1 MMRRKLQTLLL
12 GIVLTGI
19 TQSAM
24 AWGLTGHRIIAEI
37 AQRHLS
43 KKAAKNL
50 QKLIG
55 KAPLAF
61 WANWPDYIKSDT
73 TDKWKQTGP
82 WHYVDLPGHLDKAD
96 FIKNLEAL
104 EGKNLYTQIPEMEN
118 LLKNKNLRLEQ
129 RQIALRFL
137 IHFIGDLHQP
147 LHVGRDED
155 AGGNKIK
162 VTWFSSPSN
171 LHTLWDSQLIDY
183 QKWSYTEYA
192 TNIDTVNADQVAQ
205 IQAGT
210 LEDWFFQS
218 HQLSDVI
225 YDKTPDGANL
235 SYNYN
240 YLFFDRLNEQLLD
253 GGLRLAR
260 VLNEILG

>member
-1 MMRRKLQTLLL
+1 MMRKVLQILIL
-12 GIVLTGI
+12 GIVFVGI
-19 TQSAM
+19 STSAM

-43 KKAAKNL
+43 KKAARNL
-50 QKLIG
+50 SKLIG
-55 KAPLAF
+55 RAPLAF
-61 WANWPDYIKSDT
+61 WANWPDFIKSDT

-82 WHYVDLPGHLDKAD
+82 WHYVDLPGNLDKPD
-96 FIKNLEAL
+96 FIKDLQSL
-104 EGKNLYTQIPEMEN
+104 EGKNLYTQIPEMQAV
-118 LLKNKNLRLEQ
+118 LANKDLPLVQ

-162 VTWFSSPSN
+162 VIWFGKSTN
-171 LHTLWDSQLIDY
+171 LHTLWDTQLIDF

-192 TNIDTVNADQVAQ
+192 TNIDTVDRNEIMM
-205 IQAGT
+205 IQSGS
-210 LEDWFFQS
+210 LEDWAFQS
-218 HQLSDVI
+218 HQLSDII
-225 YDKTPDGANL
+225 YDKTPSGSNL

-240 YLFFDRLNEQLLD
+240 FLFFDRLNQQLLD
-253 GGLRLAR
+253 GGLRLAAI
-260 VLNEILG
+260 LNQILG

>member
-1 MMRRKLQTLLL
+1 MPKILRQCFVVVLLM
-12 GIVLTGI
+12 GFST
-19 TQSAM
+19 SAM
-24 AWGLTGHRIIAEI
+24 AWGLNGHRIIAEI

-43 KKAAKNL
+43 NRAAKNL
-50 QKLIG
+50 EKLIG
-55 KAPLAF
+55 HAPLAF
-61 WANWPDYIKSDT
+61 WANWPDFIKSDT

-82 WHYVDLPGHLDKAD
+82 WHYVDLPGHLEESD
-96 FIKNLEAL
+96 FIRDLKELSH
-104 EGKNLYTQIPEMEN
+104 KSLYTQIPEMEN
-118 LLKNKNLRLEQ
+118 ILENTKLPLEQ

-137 IHFIGDLHQP
+137 VHFIGDLHQP

-162 VTWFSSPSN
+162 VTWFGKATN
-171 LHTLWDSQLIDY
+171 LHTLWDTELIDY

-192 TNIDTVNADQVAQ
+192 TNIDTASKATIAQ
-205 IQAGT
+205 IQSGS

-218 HQLSDVI
+218 HQLSDEI
-225 YDKTPDGANL
+225 YDRTPDGSNL

-240 YLFFDRLNEQLLD
+240 YLFYNQLNQQLLD

-260 VLNEILG
+260 ILNEILG

>member
-1 MMRRKLQTLLL
+1 MKRIFIHLVLAFGLL
-12 GIVLTGI
+12 TA
-19 TQSAM
+19 TSSAAM

-43 KKAAKNL
+43 KKARKNL
-50 QKLIG
+50 EKLIG

-73 TDKWKQTGP
+73 TDKWKQTGS
-82 WHYVDLPGHLDKAD
+82 WHYVDLPGHLDKED
-96 FIKNLEAL
+96 FIHDLEGL
-104 EGKNLYTQIPEMEN
+104 QGKNLYTQIPEMES
-118 LLKNKNLRLEQ
+118 LLKNKNLPLEQ

-162 VTWFSSPSN
+162 ITWFGKPSN
-171 LHTLWDSQLIDY
+171 LHTLWDSELIDY

-192 TNIDTVNADQVAQ
+192 TNIDTVNQDEMLQ
-205 IQAGT
+205 IQAGS

-218 HQLSDVI
+218 HELSDVI
-225 YDKTPDGANL
+225 YDKTPDGSRL

-240 YLFFDRLNEQLLD
+240 YLFFDRLNAQLLD
-253 GGLRLAR
+253 GGLRLAKI
-260 VLNEILG
+260 LNEILG

>member
-1 MMRRKLQTLLL
+1 MKRIIGYFLL
-12 GIVLTGI
+12 GSALIIGMNGT
-19 TQSAM
+19 AM

-37 AQRHLS
+37 AQRHLT
-43 KKAAKNL
+43 KKARKNL
-50 QKLIG
+50 EKLIG
-55 KAPLAF
+55 RAPLAF

-96 FIKNLEAL
+96 FIHDLEGL

-118 LLKNKNLRLEQ
+118 LLKNKNLPLEQ

-162 VTWFSSPSN
+162 VTWFGKPTN
-171 LHTLWDSQLIDY
+171 LHTVWDSQLIDY

-192 TNIDTVNADQVAQ
+192 TNLDTVDADEIEQ
-205 IQAGT
+205 IQSGS
-210 LEDWFFQS
+210 LEDWFYQS
-218 HQLSDVI
+218 HALSDAI
-225 YDKTPDGANL
+225 YDKTPDGARL

-240 YLFFDRLNEQLLD
+240 YLFFDRLNTQLLD
-253 GGLRLAR
+253 GGLRLAKI
-260 VLNEILG
+260 LNQILG

>member
-1 MMRRKLQTLLL
+1 MKRIFIYLILA
-12 GIVLTGI
+12 TGLMI
-19 TQSAM
+19 GTNSAAM

-43 KKAAKNL
+43 KKARKNL
-50 QKLIG
+50 EKLIG

-73 TDKWKQTGP
+73 TDKWTQTGN
-82 WHYVDLPGHLDKAD
+82 WHYVDLPGHLDKEEFTHD
-96 FIKNLEAL
+96 LEAL
-104 EGKNLYTQIPEMEN
+104 QGKNLYTQIQQMES
-118 LLKNKNLRLEQ
+118 LLKNKELPLEQ

-162 VTWFSSPSN
+162 VTWFGKPSN
-171 LHTLWDSQLIDY
+171 LHTVWDSELIDY

-192 TNIDTVNADQVAQ
+192 TNIDTVNQDEIMQ
-205 IQAGT
+205 IQAGS
-210 LEDWFFQS
+210 LEDWFYQS
-218 HQLSDVI
+218 HELSDVI
-225 YDKTPDGANL
+225 YDKTPDGSRL

-240 YLFFDRLNEQLLD
+240 YLFFDRLNAQLLD

-260 VLNEILG
+260 ILNQILD

>member
-1 MMRRKLQTLLL
+1 MIGRKLQVLFF
-12 GIVLTGI
+12 GIVFMCI
-19 TQSAM
+19 ASSAM

-43 KKAAKNL
+43 KKARKNL
-50 QKLIG
+50 EKLIG

-61 WANWPDYIKSDT
+61 WANWPDFIKSDT

-82 WHYVDLPGHLDKAD
+82 WHYVDLPGHLDKD
-96 FIKNLEAL
+96 EFIKDLEAL
-104 EGKNLYTQIPEMEN
+104 EGKNLYTQIPEMEI
-118 LLKNKNLRLEQ
+118 LLKNKNLPLEQ

-137 IHFIGDLHQP
+137 IHFMGDLHQP
-147 LHVGRDED
+147 LHVGRSED

-162 VTWFSSPSN
+162 VVWFGNPSN

-192 TNIDTVNADQVAQ
+192 VNIDTVSEQQ
-205 IQAGT
+205 ISMIQSGS
-210 LEDWFFQS
+210 LQDWFFQS
-218 HQLSDVI
+218 HQLSDEI
-225 YDKTPDGANL
+225 YDKTPDGSNL

-253 GGLRLAR
+253 GGLRLAK
-260 VLNEILG
+260 VLNDILG